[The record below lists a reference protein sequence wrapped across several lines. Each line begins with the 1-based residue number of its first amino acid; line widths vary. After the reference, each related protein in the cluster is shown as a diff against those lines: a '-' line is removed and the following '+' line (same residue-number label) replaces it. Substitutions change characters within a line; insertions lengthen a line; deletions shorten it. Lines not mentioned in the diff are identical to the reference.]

1 MPKEII
7 PLIITLLVIP
17 VSYILL
23 SFYSKM
29 CYLNE
34 IVNFNQYHAIKIMYR
49 KLELSNK
56 LFSEIHKY
64 ACIQNKLEK
73 KFNDVTLNY
82 LIGITSYDMQN
93 LQKLNNELDSATMQ
107 VLKRYG
113 NMPGLE
119 DNYDFIELRNEFDK
133 VNSTLR
139 FAKHRYNNAVIKY
152 NSALH
157 TSILGIIFAK
167 VLNNKSCPYL

>member
-7 PLIITLLVIP
+7 PLIIISIVLLIN
-17 VSYILL
+17 YILL

-34 IVNFNQYHAIKIMYR
+34 IVDFNKYHTIKIMYR

-56 LFSEIHKY
+56 LFSEIQQY
-64 ACIQNKLEK
+64 ACIKNKLGK
-73 KFNDVTLNY
+73 KFNDATLNF
-82 LIGITSYDMQN
+82 LIGITSYDMKN
-93 LQKLNNELDSATMQ
+93 LQKFNSELDSATMQ

-119 DNYDFIELRNEFDK
+119 DNYDFIELRNEFDE

-157 TSILGIIFAK
+157 TILGIIFAK